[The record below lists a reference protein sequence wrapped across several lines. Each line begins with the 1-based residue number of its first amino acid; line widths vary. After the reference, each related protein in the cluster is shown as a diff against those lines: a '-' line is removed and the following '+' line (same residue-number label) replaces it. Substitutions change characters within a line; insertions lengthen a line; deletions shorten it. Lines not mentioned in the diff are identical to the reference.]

1 MDNTPALIELPDDPG
16 RFVFEFAQTQDGYW
30 TDFPRDVDGKANITD
45 SRDDNQVV
53 LAGITKVC
61 GVSCNMLFKVCH
73 CISNLYWIPHSFLDL
88 LHQSLQVLMLAHN
101 QMMIFEDMNFEEARS
116 ETEHT
121 WRSIVRYDLMP
132 KLFDND
138 VIAEVFAAEG
148 YDKKL
153 YTGDMAANDRM
164 PVEFSAAAYRTFHSR
179 LNGAYQT
186 QGNGRFWSV
195 SLFALILTL
204 FPPLHNESNIVMT
217 PHTCLNHRS
226 FQIVI
231 HPVTSH

>member
-1 MDNTPALIELPDDPG
+1 
-16 RFVFEFAQTQDGYW
+16 
-30 TDFPRDVDGKANITD
+30 
-45 SRDDNQVV
+45 
-53 LAGITKVC
+53 
-61 GVSCNMLFKVCH
+61 MLFKV
-73 CISNLYWIPHSFLDL
+73 LYLTCTEHHIHSSIFFINP
-88 LHQSLQVLMLAHN
+88 LQVLMLAHN
-101 QMMIFEDMNFEEARS
+101 QMMIFEDMTFEEARS

-132 KLFDND
+132 NLFDND
-138 VIAEVFAAEG
+138 VIAEVFANN
-148 YDKKL
+148 YTNKL
-153 YTGDMAANDRM
+153 YTGDIAAENRM